1 MENKNNVFR
10 GEFLP
15 WIIKTGRAT
24 NLLGVLLAF
33 GPCLALII
41 MGVWPNWTALGACMV
56 VQLPGLLVT
65 QIREPISFF
74 TVLGV
79 PGTYM
84 SFLSGNISNMRVPCA
99 SIATKSA
106 GYVEG
111 SDEGTITATIGI
123 AVSTF
128 VSTAFLTVGVIAGS
142 WLLSILPPVVTQILN
157 LLLPALFTTLLVNY
171 IMMRPKFGI
180 MWTPVCF
187 IMYWLFLKGVFGTG
201 TIATAFVPIFCAFG
215 AMGLGVVG
223 TKKGWW

>member
-33 GPCLALII
+33 GPCLALIM

-56 VQLPGLLVT
+56 VQMPGLMVT

-111 SDEGTITATIGI
+111 TDEGTITATIGI

-142 WLLSILPPVVTQILN
+142 WLLSILPPIVTQVLN

-187 IMYWLFLKGVFGTG
+187 IMYWLYLQGVFGTG

>member
-33 GPCLALII
+33 GPCLALIM

-56 VQLPGLLVT
+56 VQMPGLMVT

-142 WLLSILPPVVTQILN
+142 WLLSILPPIVTQVLN

-187 IMYWLFLKGVFGTG
+187 IMYWLYLQGVFGTG

>member
-33 GPCLALII
+33 GPCLALIM

-56 VQLPGLLVT
+56 VQLPGLMVT

-111 SDEGTITATIGI
+111 TDEGTITATIGI

-142 WLLSILPPVVTQILN
+142 WLLSILPPIVTQVLN

-187 IMYWLFLKGVFGTG
+187 IMYWLYLQGVFGTG

>member
-111 SDEGTITATIGI
+111 TDEGTITATIGI

-142 WLLSILPPVVTQILN
+142 WLLSILPPVVTQVLN

>member
-15 WIIKTGRAT
+15 WIIKWGRLT
-24 NLLGVLLAF
+24 NLLGVVLCF
-33 GPCLALII
+33 GPCIALGL
-41 MGVWPNWTALGACMV
+41 MGVWPNWTALGAAAAV
-56 VQLPGLLVT
+56 VMPGMTIT
-65 QIREPISFF
+65 QIREPISYF

-123 AVSTF
+123 AISTF
-128 VSTAFLTVGVIAGS
+128 VSTVILTVGVIAGS
-142 WLLSILPPVVTQILN
+142 WLLAILPPVVTQILN
-157 LLLPALFTTLLVNY
+157 LLLPALFTTLLINY
-171 IMMRPKFGI
+171 CMMRPKFAI
-180 MWTPVCF
+180 LWTPVCF
-187 IMYWLFLKGVFGTG
+187 VMYWLYLQGVFGTG
-201 TIATAFVPIFCAFG
+201 TLATAFVPIFCAFG

-223 TKKGWW
+223 TNKGWW

>member
-33 GPCLALII
+33 GPCLALIM
-41 MGVWPNWTALGACMV
+41 MGVWPNWTALGACAV
-56 VQLPGLLVT
+56 VQIPGLLVT

-142 WLLSILPPVVTQILN
+142 WLLSILPPVVTQVLN

-180 MWTPVCF
+180 MWTPICF
-187 IMYWLFLKGVFGTG
+187 IMYWLYLQGVFGTG
-201 TIATAFVPIFCAFG
+201 TLATAFVPIFCAFG

>member
-142 WLLSILPPVVTQILN
+142 WLLSILPPVVTQVLN

>member
-1 MENKNNVFR
+1 MENKNNIFR
-10 GEFLP
+10 GEYLP
-15 WIIKTGRAT
+15 WSIKFGRAT

-33 GPCLALII
+33 GPCLALAL
-41 MGVWPNWTALGACMV
+41 MGVWPNWTALGACAMV
-56 VQLPGLLVT
+56 QIPGLIVT

-79 PGTYM
+79 PGSYM

-128 VSTAFLTVGVIAGS
+128 VSTTFLTVGVIAGS
-142 WLLSILPPVVTQILN
+142 WLLSILPPVVTTILN
-157 LLLPALFTTLLVNY
+157 LLLAALFATLLVNY
-171 IMMRPKFGI
+171 CMMTPKFAI
-180 MWTPVCF
+180 LWVPVCF
-187 IMYWLFLKGVFGTG
+187 VMYWLYLKGVFGMG
-201 TIATAFVPIFCAFG
+201 TLATAFVPIFCAFG

-223 TKKGWW
+223 TNKGWW

>member
-33 GPCLALII
+33 GPCLALIM

-56 VQLPGLLVT
+56 VQLPGLMVT

-142 WLLSILPPVVTQILN
+142 WLLSILPPIVTQVLN

-187 IMYWLFLKGVFGTG
+187 IMYWLYLQGVFGTG

>member
-33 GPCLALII
+33 GPCLALIM

-142 WLLSILPPVVTQILN
+142 WLLSILPPVVTQVLN

-180 MWTPVCF
+180 MWTPICF
-187 IMYWLFLKGVFGTG
+187 IMYWLYLQGVFGTG
-201 TIATAFVPIFCAFG
+201 TLATAFVPIFCAFG

>member
-1 MENKNNVFR
+1 MENKNNIFR
-10 GEFLP
+10 GDFLP
-15 WIIKTGRAT
+15 WIIKWGRAT
-24 NLLGVLLAF
+24 NLLGIVLAF
-33 GPCLALII
+33 GPCLALAM
-41 MGVWPNWTALGACMV
+41 MGVWPNWTALAAAAA
-56 VQLPGLLVT
+56 VQIPGLIVT

-106 GYVEG
+106 GYAEG

-128 VSTAFLTVGVIAGS
+128 VSTIFLTVGVIAGS

-157 LLLPALFTTLLVNY
+157 LLLPALFATLLVNY
-171 IMMRPKFGI
+171 IWMRPKFGI

-187 IMYWLFLKGVFGTG
+187 VMYWLYLQGVFGMG
-201 TIATAFVPIFCAFG
+201 TLGTAFVPIFCAFG

-223 TKKGWW
+223 TNKGWW

>member
-33 GPCLALII
+33 GPCLALIM

-56 VQLPGLLVT
+56 VQMPGLMVT

-111 SDEGTITATIGI
+111 TDEGTITATIGI

-142 WLLSILPPVVTQILN
+142 WLLSILPPVVTQVLN

-187 IMYWLFLKGVFGTG
+187 IMYWLYLQGVFGTG

>member
-1 MENKNNVFR
+1 MENKNNIFR
-10 GEFLP
+10 GEYLP
-15 WIIKTGRAT
+15 WSIKFGRAT

-33 GPCLALII
+33 GPCLALAL
-41 MGVWPNWTALGACMV
+41 MGVWPNWTALGACAMV
-56 VQLPGLLVT
+56 QVPGLLVT

-79 PGTYM
+79 PGSYM

-128 VSTAFLTVGVIAGS
+128 VSTTFLTVGVIAGS
-142 WLLSILPPVVTQILN
+142 WLLSILPPIVTTILN
-157 LLLPALFTTLLVNY
+157 LLLPALFATLLVNY
-171 IMMRPKFGI
+171 CMMTPKFAI
-180 MWTPVCF
+180 LWVPVCF
-187 IMYWLFLKGVFGTG
+187 VMYWLYLKGVFGMG
-201 TIATAFVPIFCAFG
+201 TLATAFVPIFCAFG

-223 TKKGWW
+223 TNKGWW

>member
-1 MENKNNVFR
+1 MENKNNIFR
-10 GEFLP
+10 GDFLP
-15 WIIKTGRAT
+15 WIIKWGRAT
-24 NLLGVLLAF
+24 NLLGVVLAF
-33 GPCLALII
+33 GPCLMLAL
-41 MGVWPNWTALGACMV
+41 MGIWPNWTALAACAA
-56 VQLPGLLVT
+56 VQIPGLIVT

-84 SFLSGNISNMRVPCA
+84 AFLSGNISNMRVPCA

-106 GYVEG
+106 GYAEG

-123 AVSTF
+123 AISTF
-128 VSTAFLTVGVIAGS
+128 VSTIFLTIGVIAGS

-157 LLLPALFTTLLVNY
+157 LLLPALFATLLVNY
-171 IMMRPKFGI
+171 IWMRPKFGV

-187 IMYWLFLKGVFGTG
+187 VMYWMYLQGFFGFT
-201 TIATAFVPIFCAFG
+201 TLSTAFVPIFCAFG

-223 TKKGWW
+223 TNKGWW

>member
-1 MENKNNVFR
+1 M
-10 GEFLP
+10 
-15 WIIKTGRAT
+15 
-24 NLLGVLLAF
+24 
-33 GPCLALII
+33 
-41 MGVWPNWTALGACMV
+41 MGIWPNWTALAAAAA
-56 VQLPGLLVT
+56 VQIPGLIVT

-84 SFLSGNISNMRVPCA
+84 AFLSGNISNMRVPCA

-106 GYVEG
+106 GYTEG

-128 VSTAFLTVGVIAGS
+128 VSTIFLTVGVIAGS

-157 LLLPALFTTLLVNY
+157 LLLPALFATLLVNY
-171 IMMRPKFGI
+171 IWMRPKFGI

-187 IMYWLFLKGVFGTG
+187 VMYWLYLQGVFGTG
-201 TIATAFVPIFCAFG
+201 TLATAFVPIFCAFG

-223 TKKGWW
+223 TNKGWW

>member
-1 MENKNNVFR
+1 MENKNNIFR
-10 GEFLP
+10 GEYLP
-15 WIIKTGRAT
+15 WIIKMGRAT
-24 NLLGVLLAF
+24 NLFGVLLAF
-33 GPCLALII
+33 GPCLALAM
-41 MGVWPNWTALGACMV
+41 MGVWPNWTALGAALV
-56 VQLPGLLVT
+56 VMLPGNIVT
-65 QIREPISFF
+65 QIREPISYF

-111 SDEGTITATIGI
+111 TEEGTITATIGI

-128 VSTAFLTVGVIAGS
+128 VSTVILTVGVIAGS

-171 IMMRPKFGI
+171 AMMRPKLAI
-180 MWTPVCF
+180 IWTPVCF
-187 IMYWLFLKGVFGTG
+187 ALYYVYVIGTFGFGTV
-201 TIATAFVPIFCAFG
+201 ATAAVPIICAFG

>member
-1 MENKNNVFR
+1 MENKTTVFR
-10 GEFLP
+10 GEYLP

-24 NLLGVLLAF
+24 NLLGVLLCF
-33 GPCLALII
+33 GPCLALAL
-41 MGVWPNWTALGACMV
+41 MGVWPNWTALSAAMI
-56 VQLPGLLVT
+56 VQLPGNLVT
-65 QIREPISFF
+65 QIREPISYF

-84 SFLSGNISNMRVPCA
+84 AFLSGNISNMRVPCA

-128 VSTAFLTVGVIAGS
+128 VSTIILTIGVILGS
-142 WLLSILPPVVTQILN
+142 WLLSILPPIVTQILN
-157 LLLPALFTTLLVNY
+157 LLLPALFSTLLINY
-171 IMMRPKFGI
+171 GMMRPKLFFI
-180 MWTPVCF
+180 WTPVCF
-187 IMYWLFLKGVFGTG
+187 ILYYFYIIGTWGYG
-201 TIATAFVPIFCAFG
+201 TLATAAIPIISAFG

-223 TKKGWW
+223 SKKGWF

>member
-10 GEFLP
+10 GEYLP

-24 NLLGVLLAF
+24 NLLGVLLCF
-33 GPCLALII
+33 GPCLALAL
-41 MGVWPNWTALGACMV
+41 MGVWPNWTALGAVMV
-56 VQLPGLLVT
+56 VQMPGLFVT

-106 GYVEG
+106 GYVDG

-128 VSTAFLTVGVIAGS
+128 VSTTILTIGVIAGS

-157 LLLPALFTTLLVNY
+157 LLLPALFTTLLINY

-187 IMYWLFLKGVFGTG
+187 IMYWLYLKGIFGTG